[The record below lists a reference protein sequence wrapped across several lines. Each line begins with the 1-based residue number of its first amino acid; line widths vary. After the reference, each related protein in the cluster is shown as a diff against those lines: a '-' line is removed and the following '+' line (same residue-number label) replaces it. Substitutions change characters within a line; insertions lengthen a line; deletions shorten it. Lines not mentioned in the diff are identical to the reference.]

1 MSDVTITILILVAV
15 VAVFIWNRL
24 PAAVVA
30 VAAALA
36 LFLTG
41 ILNVQEALGG
51 FGDPVIVFVASLLA
65 IGAGLEASGV
75 GTWAGQ
81 FLIRH
86 AGASPPRLLLSLML
100 LGAVFSGLIGMNGAV
115 AAMIPVAVVIAIRTR
130 IAPSQLMIPVAFAT
144 LAGSKLTLLGTP
156 VNVIASAEAE
166 ASGLGPIRFFEW
178 AVVGVP
184 LVLGTLALI
193 LLFGRR
199 LLPERHSQSLPA
211 DFSAHASTLVEQY
224 RLEDGLHR
232 LRVRSTSPYAG
243 KPRTAVDL
251 KDYADLSLVAIL
263 EGEGGGPLQRPAIDE
278 GDLLLVRGD
287 AEATGRLAA
296 EMHLGI
302 REDNEAAASVAETL
316 FNRASG
322 LAEIVIPPRSA
333 LVGQTAF
340 PGMVARD
347 GDLMV
352 LAIQRGGDDLG
363 PEGTRLA
370 VGDHLLLQGTWE
382 ALDKHLADPQVLVVD
397 SPDVVRRQAVALGPG
412 AREAIAILAVLIVLL
427 ATNVVPPAIAAVFCA
442 ALMVV
447 TGVLTLPK
455 FYRGIDWNTC
465 VVIGGTIPLAT
476 ALTKT
481 GAAALIGDQVVR
493 LVGEFGPHAVLA
505 GLFLVTAAITQFI
518 ANTSAALIMIPI
530 AVATAGE
537 LNISPLPLV
546 IGVAMGASASFLT
559 PVGSPVVLMVQR
571 PGGYEFGDYW
581 KLGLLVLL
589 WSLFVAVFIA
599 PLYWRF

>member
-1 MSDVTITILILVAV
+1 MH
-15 VAVFIWNRL
+15 
-24 PAAVVA
+24 
-30 VAAALA
+30 
-36 LFLTG
+36 
-41 ILNVQEALGG
+41 
-51 FGDPVIVFVASLLA
+51 LA
-65 IGAGLEASGV
+65 IR
-75 GTWAGQ
+75 Q
-81 FLIRH
+81 
-86 AGASPPRLLLSLML
+86 
-100 LGAVFSGLIGMNGAV
+100 
-115 AAMIPVAVVIAIRTR
+115 
-130 IAPSQLMIPVAFAT
+130 
-144 LAGSKLTLLGTP
+144 
-156 VNVIASAEAE
+156 
-166 ASGLGPIRFFEW
+166 
-178 AVVGVP
+178 
-184 LVLGTLALI
+184 
-193 LLFGRR
+193 
-199 LLPERHSQSLPA
+199 
-211 DFSAHASTLVEQY
+211 D
-224 RLEDGLHR
+224 
-232 LRVRSTSPYAG
+232 
-243 KPRTAVDL
+243 
-251 KDYADLSLVAIL
+251 
-263 EGEGGGPLQRPAIDE
+263 DE
-278 GDLLLVRGD
+278 
-287 AEATGRLAA
+287 
-296 EMHLGI
+296 
-302 REDNEAAASVAETL
+302 AASVAETL

-352 LAIQRGGDDLG
+352 LAVQRGGDDLG
-363 PEGTRLA
+363 PEGTQLT
-370 VGDHLLLQGTWE
+370 VGDHLLLQGTWQ

-397 SPDVVRRQAVALGPG
+397 SPEVVRRQAVALGPG
-412 AREAIAILAVLIVLL
+412 AREAIAILVVLVVLL
-427 ATNVVPPAIAAVFCA
+427 TTNVVPPAIAAVFCA

-447 TGVLTLPK
+447 TGVLTLPR

-493 LVGEFGPHAVLA
+493 LVGDFGPRAVLA

-537 LNISPLPLV
+537 LGISALPLL

>member
-41 ILNVQEALGG
+41 ILNVREALGG

-86 AGASPPRLLLSLML
+86 AGASPSRLLLSLML

-130 IAPSQLMIPVAFAT
+130 VAPSQLMIPVAFAT

-199 LLPERHSQSLPA
+199 LLPERHSQSIPA

-224 RLEDGLHR
+224 RLDDGLHR

-251 KDYADLSLVAIL
+251 QDYPDLSLVATL
-263 EGEGGGPLQRPAIDE
+263 DGEGGGPLQRPAIAE

-287 AEATGRLAA
+287 AGAVGRLAA
-296 EMHLGI
+296 EMHLAI
-302 REDNEAAASVAETL
+302 RQDDEAASVAETL

-322 LAEIVIPPRSA
+322 LAEIVIPPRSG
-333 LVGQTAF
+333 LVGQQAF

-352 LAIQRGGDDLG
+352 LAVQRGGDDLG
-363 PEGTRLA
+363 PEETRLA
-370 VGDHLLLQGTWE
+370 VGDHLLLQGTWQ

-442 ALMVV
+442 AAMVV

-537 LNISPLPLV
+537 LGISALPLL

-589 WSLFVAVFIA
+589 WSLLVAVFIA

>member
-41 ILNVQEALGG
+41 ILNVREALGG

-86 AGASPPRLLLSLML
+86 AGASPSRLLLSLML

-130 IAPSQLMIPVAFAT
+130 VAPSQLMIPVAFAT

-199 LLPERHSQSLPA
+199 LLPERHSQSIPA

-224 RLEDGLHR
+224 RLDDGLHR

-251 KDYADLSLVAIL
+251 QDYPDLSLVATL
-263 EGEGGGPLQRPAIDE
+263 DGEGGGPLQRPAIAE

-287 AEATGRLAA
+287 AGAVGRLAA
-296 EMHLGI
+296 EMHLAI
-302 REDNEAAASVAETL
+302 RQDDEAASVAETL

-322 LAEIVIPPRSA
+322 LAEIVIPPRSG
-333 LVGQTAF
+333 LVGQQAF

-352 LAIQRGGDDLG
+352 LAVQRGGDDLG
-363 PEGTRLA
+363 PEETRLA
-370 VGDHLLLQGTWE
+370 VGDHLLLQGTWQ

-397 SPDVVRRQAVALGPG
+397 LPDVVRRQAVALGPG

-427 ATNVVPPAIAAVFCA
+427 ATNVVPPAVAAVFCA
-442 ALMVV
+442 AAMVV

-537 LNISPLPLV
+537 LGISALPLL

-589 WSLFVAVFIA
+589 WSLLVAVFIA

>member
-1 MSDVTITILILVAV
+1 MSETTITILILVAV

-41 ILNVQEALGG
+41 ILNVREALGG

-81 FLIRH
+81 ILIRH
-86 AGASPPRLLLSLML
+86 AGASQSRLLLALML
-100 LGAVFSGLIGMNGAV
+100 LSALFSALIGMNGAV
-115 AAMIPVAVVIAIRTR
+115 AAMIPVAVIIAVRTG
-130 IAPSQLMIPVAFAT
+130 IVPSQLMIPVAFAA
-144 LAGSKLTLLGTP
+144 LAGSKVTLLGTP

-166 ASGLGPIRFFEW
+166 MAGLGPIRFFEW
-178 AVVGVP
+178 AVVGMP
-184 LVLGTLALI
+184 LVAGTLGLI
-193 LLFGRR
+193 LMFGRR
-199 LLPERHSQSLPA
+199 LLPERRSQSIPT
-211 DFSAHASTLVEQY
+211 DFSAHATTLVEQY
-224 RLEDGLHR
+224 RLDDGLHR
-232 LRVRSTSPYAG
+232 LRVRSTSPCAG
-243 KPRTAVDL
+243 KPRAAVDL
-251 KDYADLSLVAIL
+251 QDYPDLSLVAIL
-263 EGEGGGPLQRPAIDE
+263 DGEGGGPLQRPAIATD
-278 GDLLLVRGD
+278 DLLLVRGD
-287 AEATGRLAA
+287 AGAVGRLAA
-296 EMHLGI
+296 EMHLAI
-302 REDNEAAASVAETL
+302 RQDDEAASVAETL

-352 LAIQRGGDDLG
+352 LAVQRGGDDLG
-363 PEGTRLA
+363 PEGAQLT
-370 VGDHLLLQGTWE
+370 VGDHLLLQGTWQ
-382 ALDKHLADPQVLVVD
+382 ALDKHLSDPQVLVVD
-397 SPDVVRRQAVALGPG
+397 SPEVVRRQAVALGPG
-412 AREAIAILAVLIVLL
+412 AREAIAILVVLVVLL
-427 ATNVVPPAIAAVFCA
+427 TTNVVPPAIAAVFCA

-447 TGVLTLPK
+447 TGVLTLPR

-493 LVGEFGPHAVLA
+493 LVGDFGPRAVLA

-537 LNISPLPLV
+537 LGISALPLL

>member
-41 ILNVQEALGG
+41 VLNMREALGG

-86 AGASPPRLLLSLML
+86 AGASQSRLLLSLML

-130 IAPSQLMIPVAFAT
+130 VAPSQLMIPVAFAT

-166 ASGLGPIRFFEW
+166 VAGLGPIRFFEW

-184 LVLGTLALI
+184 LVAGTIVLI
-193 LLFGRR
+193 LVFGRR
-199 LLPERHSQSLPA
+199 LLPERHSQSIPA

-224 RLEDGLHR
+224 RLDDGLHR
-232 LRVRSTSPYAG
+232 LRVRSTSPYVG
-243 KPRTAVDL
+243 KPRTEVDL
-251 KDYADLSLVAIL
+251 QDYRDLGLVAVL
-263 EGEGGGPLQRPAIDE
+263 EGAGDAPLQRPAIAAD
-278 GDLLLVRGD
+278 DLFLVRGD
-287 AEATGRLAA
+287 AAAVGRLAA
-296 EMHLGI
+296 EKHLAI
-302 REDNEAAASVAETL
+302 RQDDEAASVGDTL

-322 LAEIVIPPRSA
+322 LAEVVIPPRSG
-333 LVGQTAF
+333 LVGQLAF

-352 LAIQRGGDDLG
+352 LAVQRAGDEVG
-363 PEGTRLA
+363 PQGTQLA
-370 VGDHLLLQGTWE
+370 VGDHLLLQGTWQ
-382 ALDKHLADPQVLVVD
+382 ALDKHLADPQMLVVD
-397 SPDVVRRQAVALGPG
+397 SPEVVRRQAVALGPG
-412 AREAIAILAVLIVLL
+412 AREAIGVLVLLVVLL
-427 ATNVVPPAIAAVFCA
+427 ATNVVPAAIAAVFCA

-447 TGVLTLPK
+447 MGVLTLPK

-493 LVGEFGPHAVLA
+493 LVGEFGPHVVLA
-505 GLFLVTAAITQFI
+505 ALFLVTAAITQFI

-537 LNISPLPLV
+537 LNISALPLV
-546 IGVAMGASASFLT
+546 VGVAMGASASFLT

-589 WSLFVAVFIA
+589 WSLFVAVLIA

>member
-1 MSDVTITILILVAV
+1 MSDITITLLILIAV
-15 VAVFIWNRL
+15 VALFIWNRL

-30 VAAALA
+30 VSSALA
-36 LFLTG
+36 LYFTG
-41 ILNVQEALGG
+41 VLNMREALGG

-81 FLIRH
+81 VLIRR
-86 AGASPPRLLLSLML
+86 AGASQSRLLFSMML
-100 LGAVFSGLIGMNGAV
+100 LSAFFSALIGMNGAV
-115 AAMIPVAVVIAIRTR
+115 AAMVPVAVVIAVRTG
-130 IAPSQLMIPVAFAT
+130 IVPSHLMIPVAFAC
-144 LAGSKLTLLGTP
+144 LAGSKLTLVGTP
-156 VNVIASAEAE
+156 VNVIGSNAAEE
-166 ASGLGPIRFFEW
+166 AGLGPIRFFEW
-178 AVVGVP
+178 SVVGVP
-184 LVLGTLALI
+184 LVAGTMAII
-193 LLFGRR
+193 LVFGRS
-199 LLPERHSQSLPA
+199 LLPERRGQSIPA
-211 DFSAHASTLVEQY
+211 DFSTHASTLVEQY

-232 LRVRSTSPYAG
+232 LRVRSTSPYTG
-243 KPRTAVDL
+243 KPRTELDL
-251 KDYADLSLVAIL
+251 KDYPDLSLVAIL
-263 EGEGGGPLQRPAIDE
+263 EGEGGGPLQRPTIAE

-287 AEATGRLAA
+287 AEAVGRLAA
-296 EMHLGI
+296 AMHLAI
-302 REDNEAAASVAETL
+302 RENDEAAGSVAETL

-322 LAEIVIPPRSA
+322 LAEIVIPPRSE
-333 LVGQTAF
+333 LVGRMAF

-352 LAIQRGGDDLG
+352 LAVQRGGNDVG
-363 PEGTRLA
+363 PQATQLA

-397 SPDVVRRQAVALGPG
+397 SPEVVRRQAVALGPG
-412 AREAIAILAVLIVLL
+412 AREAIGILLVLIVLL

-442 ALMVV
+442 GAMVV

-465 VVIGGTIPLAT
+465 IVIGGIIPLAT

-481 GAAALIGDQVVR
+481 GAAALIGDQVIL
-493 LVGEFGPHAVLA
+493 LVGDAGPRAVLA

-537 LNISPLPLV
+537 LGISPLPLL

-559 PVGSPVVLMVQR
+559 PVGTPVNLMVHG
-571 PGGYEFGDYW
+571 PGGYQFGDYW
-581 KLGLLVLL
+581 KLGLIVLL
-589 WSLFVAVFIA
+589 WSLLVAVFIA